1 MITRRNMRRYIGNNK
16 TYMRK
21 QMLLLSNK
29 WQTYYIVQLLL
40 YYSQWCYIQWN
51 SVILSA
57 EYSFLEIFILVHF
70 DELLILRGTFT
81 KIRYFSDLRVK
92 KLWIQSWNCSRRE
105 HVYGDIACNRGGNSG
120 RVKEHVP
127 FYRE

>member
-1 MITRRNMRRYIGNNK
+1 MYC
-16 TYMRK
+16 
-21 QMLLLSNK
+21 
-29 WQTYYIVQLLL
+29 IVHLLL

-57 EYSFLEIFILVHF
+57 EYSTPVIIILVDFHQ
-70 DELLILRGTFT
+70 LSILEGTFT
-81 KIRYFSDLRVK
+81 KIRYFSPLKVK

-105 HVYGDIACNRGGNSG
+105 HVYEVPARVGGERIIHGGSN
-120 RVKEHVP
+120 VL